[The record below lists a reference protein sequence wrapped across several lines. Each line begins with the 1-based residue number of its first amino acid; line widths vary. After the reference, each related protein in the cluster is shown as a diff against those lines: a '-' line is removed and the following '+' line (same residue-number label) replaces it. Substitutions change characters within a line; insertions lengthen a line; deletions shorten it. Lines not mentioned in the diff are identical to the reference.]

1 MMHTG
6 KALMGLCLMVISAG
20 VIITALKWPFKTAL
34 FPVVIGI
41 PVFFMAM
48 AEFFLG
54 LFGKGESGEK
64 TSTIDF
70 QLSESVDEA
79 LAVRRTI
86 SIFLWIFGFFFL
98 ILFVGFPIAVPI
110 FFVLFLKLKGREGWK
125 ISIGLAAVAWICFYG
140 LFIWLL
146 HIPFLEGW
154 IIMWI
159 RMLGIG

>member
-1 MMHTG
+1 MKHTG

-54 LFGKGESGEK
+54 LFGKGESREK
-64 TSTIDF
+64 TSTVDF
-70 QLSESVDEA
+70 KLSESVDQA
-79 LAVRRTI
+79 LANQRTI
-86 SIFLWIFGFFFL
+86 SIFLWILGFFFL
-98 ILFVGFPIAVPI
+98 ILLVGFPIAIPI
-110 FFVLFLKLKGREGWK
+110 FFILFLKLKGKEGWK
-125 ISIGLAAVAWICFYG
+125 TSIGLAAVAWLCFYG

-146 HIPFLEGW
+146 HIPFMEGW